1 MNRVSVIRVSACR
14 AGVRRGA
21 WSRLVAA
28 VGATLAI
35 ALAADGPGS
44 GAAAQAPVFSAR
56 VDTVR
61 VDVEVRRGGKLAS
74 GLTAADFELFD
85 NGARQ
90 AIELVTASALPVSV
104 VLALD
109 TSASLDATQRARLV
123 RASTRLLEELK
134 PDEGAA
140 LVTFSGRVVIPTAFT
155 TDRARLRALVAA
167 PAPSGDTALRDA
179 AHVAMLLGTTAPGRP
194 LVILLSDGD
203 DTASFLSAE
212 AVRETA
218 QRTGAVVS
226 VVKIGRDSELL
237 KELTAITGGA
247 LVKEQSLDRVAERF
261 SELLDSF
268 RNRYLLSFTP
278 TDRGRPGWHRLSVR
292 VKGGDEV
299 RARTGYWAGP

>member
-1 MNRVSVIRVSACR
+1 VSWVRVQQLALFGFVAALGAAVA
-14 AGVRRGA
+14 AAGPGVR
-21 WSRLVAA
+21 
-28 VGATLAI
+28 
-35 ALAADGPGS
+35 
-44 GAAAQAPVFSAR
+44 AAAQQPVFSTR

-61 VDVEVRRGGKLAS
+61 VDVEVRRGGQLAT
-74 GLTAADFELFD
+74 GLTASDFEVFD

-90 AIELVTASALPVSV
+90 IVDLVTASTLPVSV

-109 TSASLDATQRARLV
+109 TSASLDATQRAHLS
-123 RASTRLLEELK
+123 RASTRLIDELK
-134 PDEGAA
+134 PGESAA
-140 LVTFSGRVVIPTAFT
+140 LVTFAGRVMVPTAFT
-155 TDRARLRALVAA
+155 TDTARLRALVRA

-203 DTASFLSAE
+203 DTASFLSAA
-212 AVRETA
+212 AVLETA

-237 KELTAITGGA
+237 KELTAVTGGA

-299 RARTGYWAGP
+299 RARTGYWSGS

>member
-1 MNRVSVIRVSACR
+1 VSS
-14 AGVRRGA
+14 GWVRQPALFG
-21 WSRLVAA
+21 LVAA
-28 VGATLAI
+28 LGA
-35 ALAADGPGS
+35 ALAGAGPGV
-44 GAAAQAPVFSAR
+44 GAAAQQPVFSTR

-61 VDVEVRRGGKLAS
+61 VDVEVRRGGRLAN
-74 GLTAADFELFD
+74 GLTAADFEVFD
-85 NGARQ
+85 NGVRQ
-90 AIELVTASALPVSV
+90 TVDLVTASTLPVSV

-109 TSASLDATQRARLV
+109 TSASLDAAQRAHLSRAGRRLID
-123 RASTRLLEELK
+123 ELK
-134 PDEGAA
+134 PGESAA
-140 LVTFSGRVVIPTAFT
+140 LVTFSGRVTIPTTFT
-155 TDRARLRALVAA
+155 ADTARLRTLVAA
-167 PAPSGDTALRDA
+167 PAASGDTALRDA
-179 AHVAMLLGTTAPGRP
+179 AHVAMLLGSTAPGRP

-212 AVRETA
+212 AVLETA

-237 KELTAITGGA
+237 RELTAITGGA

-268 RNRYLLSFTP
+268 RNRYLVSFTP

-299 RARTGYWAGP
+299 RARTGYWSGS